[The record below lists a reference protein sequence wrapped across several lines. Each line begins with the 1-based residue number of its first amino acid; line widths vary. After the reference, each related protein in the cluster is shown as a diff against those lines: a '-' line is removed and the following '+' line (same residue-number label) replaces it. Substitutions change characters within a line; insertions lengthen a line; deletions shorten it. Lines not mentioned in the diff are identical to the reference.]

1 MRKFVYIIG
10 SDDDF
15 ESIEDLKNAYFNGNN
30 TYRNMSHFPIEISE
44 ACKVTGYLTLQE
56 LAVMIGRGEA
66 MTDSWCLDDT
76 VSTLLEA

>member
-1 MRKFVYIIG
+1 MRKFIYLIG
-10 SDDDF
+10 TDDDF
-15 ESIEDLKNAYFNGNN
+15 ESIEDLKAAYFNGD
-30 TYRNMSHFPIEISE
+30 TDRNMSYFPIEISE

-76 VSTLLEA
+76 VSWLMEA

>member
-1 MRKFVYIIG
+1 MSVY
-10 SDDDF
+10 
-15 ESIEDLKNAYFNGNN
+15 
-30 TYRNMSHFPIEISE
+30 PIEISE

-76 VSTLLEA
+76 VSFLLEA

>member
-1 MRKFVYIIG
+1 MRKFIYLIG
-10 SDDDF
+10 STDDF
-15 ESIEDLKNAYFNGNN
+15 ESIEDLKAAYFNGD
-30 TYRNMSHFPIEISE
+30 TDRNMSYFPIEISE